1 MYSIEDRGEKRH
13 MLRFAKAISKAGKHG
28 VQQFSERLCSC
39 AHAQSFASYAGMRYL
54 KYTLEHAHCTMTSR

>member
-1 MYSIEDRGEKRH
+1 